1 MQKNPK
7 AAKALNCLGEF
18 IYRQG
23 WDDSPLGLAPAANEL
38 AGSPTRFAAPVA
50 GRLAL
55 YRQVIGDKQ
64 APAEERS
71 YALYRAINCYAPSG
85 NNSCGSQEIPLSQ
98 RKGWFN
104 TLKRQYG
111 TSQWAKQ
118 LKYYW

>member
-1 MQKNPK
+1 MNRSRAVTVGFAALTALSAAGLSGCS
-7 AAKALNCLGEF
+7 AAK
-18 IYRQG
+18 
-23 WDDSPLGLAPAANEL
+23 
-38 AGSPTRFAAPVA
+38 
-50 GRLAL
+50 
-55 YRQVIGDKQ
+55 
-64 APAEERS
+64 EEKA